1 MRLQPRVLTT
11 PGSESLRL
19 ALDQMTG
26 RWAIAGSTAPAN
38 SPLNDATTLDRY
50 WTLTETGDLTANLTF
65 SYLVADVDGTESNYR
80 IIRIS
85 GGTVYDP
92 ANGVDG
98 AVRDVCI
105 QGERIVAELPSN
117 VPRLDARG
125 MIVMPGGVDI
135 HAHIAGSSVNQGR
148 RLLPEQHATDPVP
161 APRLADGATARSGT
175 AGTIPSTFTTGYRYA
190 GLGYTTVME
199 AAVAPLA
206 ARHAHAELDDTPI
219 IDAGCF
225 VLLGN
230 DEYLLRQ
237 LAAGELARARQY
249 VAWLLGAT
257 RAYAIKVVNPGGIA
271 RWKSGGTERDVRG
284 IDDPVGSS
292 SVTPRKILEVLAGVA
307 NTLELPHPVHIHCN
321 NLGQAGNV
329 ATTLQ
334 TMQALAG
341 QRAHFTHL
349 QFHSYGGERGKGW
362 KSAARDVIEH
372 VNAHPEISAD
382 VGQVMFGPATTL
394 TADAPVEHLLYASTG
409 RKWVNVDIEL
419 ETGCGIVPYAYRE
432 QAAVAALQWAVGLE
446 LFLLARD
453 PWRVVLSTDH
463 PNGGSFLSY
472 PQLIRLLMDRTYRDE
487 QLKRVNQ
494 KLLAGSALLDGLAR
508 EYTLSEIA
516 IVTRAGP
523 ARLLGLKSKGHLGA
537 GADADV
543 TIYTDRPDRAQ
554 MFATPRHVIKGGT
567 IVVEEGQLRRAPPGR
582 RLAVRPEYD
591 AAVTKDLKRFFQDYA
606 CVSFENYGAEPVS

>member
-1 MRLQPRVLTT
+1 M
-11 PGSESLRL
+11 S
-19 ALDQMTG
+19 
-26 RWAIAGSTAPAN
+26 AP
-38 SPLNDATTLDRY
+38 SQL
-50 WTLTETGDLTANLTF
+50 
-65 SYLVADVDGTESNYR
+65 
-80 IIRIS
+80 RIS

-230 DEYLLRQ
+230 DDYLLRQ

-307 NTLELPHPVHIHCN
+307 NTLELPHPVHVHCN

-329 ATTLQ
+329 A
-334 TMQALAG
+334 AD
-341 QRAHFTHL
+341 
-349 QFHSYGGERGKGW
+349 FH
-362 KSAARDVIEH
+362 
-372 VNAHPEISAD
+372 P
-382 VGQVMFGPATTL
+382 F
-394 TADAPVEHLLYASTG
+394 
-409 RKWVNVDIEL
+409 
-419 ETGCGIVPYAYRE
+419 
-432 QAAVAALQWAVGLE
+432 
-446 LFLLARD
+446 
-453 PWRVVLSTDH
+453 
-463 PNGGSFLSY
+463 
-472 PQLIRLLMDRTYRDE
+472 
-487 QLKRVNQ
+487 
-494 KLLAGSALLDGLAR
+494 
-508 EYTLSEIA
+508 
-516 IVTRAGP
+516 
-523 ARLLGLKSKGHLGA
+523 
-537 GADADV
+537 
-543 TIYTDRPDRAQ
+543 
-554 MFATPRHVIKGGT
+554 PRS
-567 IVVEEGQLRRAPPGR
+567 PP
-582 RLAVRPEYD
+582 
-591 AAVTKDLKRFFQDYA
+591 
-606 CVSFENYGAEPVS
+606 